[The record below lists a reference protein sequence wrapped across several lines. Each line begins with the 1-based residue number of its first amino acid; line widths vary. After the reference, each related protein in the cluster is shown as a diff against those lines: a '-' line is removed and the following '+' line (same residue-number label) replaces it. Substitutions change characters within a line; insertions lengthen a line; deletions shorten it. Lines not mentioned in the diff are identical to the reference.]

1 MIRAAFALI
10 ALAVA
15 VPTPARDVV
24 KAEVILMRHGVRSPT
39 KPASL
44 YADLAKGESQAWPV
58 APGMLTAH
66 GTQGMQKIGVR
77 LGTML
82 RDDGALPAGCDAVV
96 VIGDSTPR
104 NRESSAALARGLL
117 PACPPHYLATV
128 GDTNNPL
135 FHYRKD
141 ADGDDAPVAPSVAPA
156 ALADLQSLLLD
167 CHGDACARVAS
178 DEGKRLLLPAPDQ
191 LGKAMKL
198 AGTLSEN
205 LMLAYAE
212 GMPLAQVAFGR
223 GDAALLGRLITLHN
237 GQFAATKRAMPAA
250 AAMGSNL
257 AAHIAATL
265 GVGTTAR
272 PLSDHRMV
280 ILVGHDTNLANVAGV
295 LDLDWHDPK
304 RPDDY
309 PPGGALAFARVERHG
324 KAFIRIRAFM
334 PSMNQL
340 RTNAFDEM
348 RPTPVRIAG
357 CVKEGECTVAEFA
370 RVVATGVDKRW
381 VDKELPAM
389 TKQ

>member
-1 MIRAAFALI
+1 MTRAAFALL
-10 ALAVA
+10 ALVLAT
-15 VPTPARDVV
+15 PIPARDVV

-44 YADLAKGESQAWPV
+44 YRDVAKGEWPAWPV
-58 APGMLTAH
+58 GPGMLTAH
-66 GTQGMQKIGVR
+66 GAQGMQRIGAR
-77 LGTML
+77 LGTIL
-82 RDDGALPAGCDAVV
+82 RDEGALPAGCDAVV
-96 VIGDSTPR
+96 VIGDSTAR
-104 NRESSAALARGLL
+104 NRESSVALARGLL
-117 PACPPHYLATV
+117 PACPPRYLATA

-156 ALADLQSLLLD
+156 ALADLQALLLD
-167 CHGDACARVAS
+167 CHGDACARVAG
-178 DEGKRLLLPAPDQ
+178 DDGKRLLLPTPDQ
-191 LGKAMKL
+191 LGKALKL

-212 GMPLAQVAFGR
+212 GMPMAQVAFGR

-237 GQFAATKRAMPAA
+237 AQFAATKRAMPTA

-265 GVGTTAR
+265 AVGTTAR
-272 PLSDHRMV
+272 PLTNHGV
-280 ILVGHDTNLANVAGV
+280 VVLVGHDTNLANVAGV
-295 LDLDWHDPK
+295 LDLDWHEPT

-309 PPGGALAFARVERHG
+309 PPGGALAFARVEHDG
-324 KAFIRIRAFM
+324 KAFIRVRAWM
-334 PSMNQL
+334 PSMDQL
-340 RTNAFDEM
+340 RTNTFDGM

-357 CVKEGECTVAEFA
+357 CSKEGECTVAEFA
-370 RVVATGVDKRW
+370 RVVATGVDERF
-381 VDKELPAM
+381 VDEELPAM